1 MHTSTTA
8 PAAAGSGHVVVEG
21 WRQPTRSVHRAPS
34 YPPMESEPSHPRRL
48 APAAVVGGGGMLRP
62 RLRFGITSTSSTSRL
77 ITLSAAAAAVAATV
91 AVGCGEAIVEVADEG
106 EEGEAKAAATKKEK
120 NNEMNIGRESRN
132 YYTSTGRR
140 GWSGAPSSRLAYI
153 NWGRFGI

>member
-1 MHTSTTA
+1 M
-8 PAAAGSGHVVVEG
+8 
-21 WRQPTRSVHRAPS
+21 
-34 YPPMESEPSHPRRL
+34 
-48 APAAVVGGGGMLRP
+48 
-62 RLRFGITSTSSTSRL
+62 
-77 ITLSAAAAAVAATV
+77 AATV

>member
-1 MHTSTTA
+1 MSTTA
-8 PAAAGSGHVVVEG
+8 PAAGSGHVVVEG

-34 YPPMESEPSHPRRL
+34 YSPTESEPSHPRRL

-77 ITLSAAAAAVAATV
+77 ITLSAAAAAAVAATVAV
-91 AVGCGEAIVEVADEG
+91 AVGCGEAIVEVTDEG
-106 EEGEAKAAATKKEK
+106 EEGEAKAAATKEEK

-132 YYTSTGRR
+132 YYTSTG
-140 GWSGAPSSRLAYI
+140 GDGG
-153 NWGRFGI
+153 GRECRVG

>member
-1 MHTSTTA
+1 
-8 PAAAGSGHVVVEG
+8 
-21 WRQPTRSVHRAPS
+21 
-34 YPPMESEPSHPRRL
+34 MEYEPSHPRRL